1 MAVSFAWFLV
11 VRAEVF
17 KEAPTFFEILEARN
31 ELADVDDVPAADA
44 EGAADAARDRLTTAA
59 GPPMRLY
66 VATQGGHAVWL
77 VVYDGDEN
85 DEKATVSKVH

>member
-1 MAVSFAWFLV
+1 MAWSEYFV

-17 KEAPTFFEILEARN
+17 KEAPTFLEIMEARA
-31 ELADVDDVPAADA
+31 ELADGGYLTARSP
-44 EGAADAARDRLTTAA
+44 ERAADAARDELTTAA

-66 VATQGGHAVWL
+66 VATVGGHAVWL

-85 DEKATVSKVH
+85 DEKATVSRVH

>member
-1 MAVSFAWFLV
+1 MAWNDYFV
-11 VRAEVF
+11 VRAEIF
-17 KEAPTFFEILEARN
+17 KEAPTFLEIMEARD
-31 ELADVDDVPAADA
+31 ELIDVENLTACSP
-44 EGAADAARDRLTTAA
+44 ERAADAARDELTTAA

-66 VATQGGHAVWL
+66 VATECLHSVWL

>member
-11 VRAEVF
+11 VRAALF
-17 KEAPTFFEILEARN
+17 KVAPTFSEILEARD
-31 ELADVDDVPAADA
+31 ELEDVEDVPAADA

-85 DEKATVSKVH
+85 DEKATVSRVH